1 MAKTRSEISRATGER
16 LRVERFFTSSGVDPY
31 DLIEWES
38 RHALIGT
45 PEKIAFEQ
53 KDVEFPKTWSQNATN
68 IVAQKYFRGPQ
79 GTPQREGSVKQ
90 MIDRVVNWYTDK
102 GIADGYFVES
112 EGVDAF
118 RSELKHLLVNQFMA
132 FNSPVWFN
140 VGLVEPPRVSA
151 CFILDVADDMRSILN
166 WYVEEGLIFK
176 AGSGA
181 GINLSRLRSSKEQL
195 SSGGQASGPVSF
207 MRGADASA
215 GTIKSG
221 GSTRRAAKMVVLDAD
236 HPDVEE
242 FIWCKV
248 REEQK
253 ARALREAGFDMDLD
267 GADSNSLQYQ
277 NANNSV
283 GLNDEFIKA
292 FTEDGDWELKAV
304 KDGRTVK
311 TLRAKDLMRQIAQAA
326 WECADPGVFYLD
338 TMNKWHTSPA
348 EGPIRATNPCGEFVR
363 PANTSCNL
371 ASLRLTKFIDGQG
384 DFDVEAFAAAVETT
398 LTAMDVSVTN
408 AEYPTDQI
416 REMVS
421 QYRELGLGYTDLG
434 ALLMDNGIPYDSDKG
449 RAWSAAITALM
460 GGVAYRRSAEIA
472 AAVGPYPG
480 WTKEGNAEAHLDVI
494 RKHIEALDGIDEGL
508 VPPEILEAARRAWA
522 EALELGEANGYR
534 NAQVTLIAPTGTI
547 SFLMDADTTGIE
559 PDLGLVKTKKLVGGG
574 TMKIVNQ
581 RVPSALKRLGYQP
594 EEISEIVSYISE
606 NNHVE
611 GAPFLNPEHYA
622 VFDCAMGERVIHY
635 MGHVKM
641 MAAVQPFLSGAIS
654 KTVNMPED
662 VSVEDIEKL
671 YVDSWA
677 MGLKNLAIY
686 RDNCKVGQP
695 LSVEKKKSAAAAGP
709 GGQVTPQRRRLP
721 RKRPAQTMS
730 FKVADCEGYVQPGEY
745 PESGELG
752 EIFLKVSKQGS
763 TLSGVMDAFAIAIS
777 IALQYGVPL
786 KAFVDKFINMRFEP
800 SGITDDPDF
809 RFATS
814 IVDYIFR
821 RLAADYLT
829 DEERESLNIKTTEER
844 QAVLDGGVVPQG
856 NGHGNGNGNG
866 HGEGEMLT
874 VGKGPELANRDAPL
888 CYTCGISMQPAGSCF
903 VCNSCGT
910 TSGCS

>member
-1 MAKTRSEISRATGER
+1 M
-16 LRVERFFTSSGVDPY
+16 
-31 DLIEWES
+31 
-38 RHALIGT
+38 
-45 PEKIAFEQ
+45 
-53 KDVEFPKTWSQNATN
+53 
-68 IVAQKYFRGPQ
+68 
-79 GTPQREGSVKQ
+79 
-90 MIDRVVNWYTDK
+90 
-102 GIADGYFVES
+102 
-112 EGVDAF
+112 
-118 RSELKHLLVNQFMA
+118 
-132 FNSPVWFN
+132 
-140 VGLVEPPRVSA
+140 
-151 CFILDVADDMRSILN
+151 
-166 WYVEEGLIFK
+166 
-176 AGSGA
+176 
-181 GINLSRLRSSKEQL
+181 
-195 SSGGQASGPVSF
+195 SF

-304 KDGRTVK
+304 KDGRIVK
-311 TLRAKDLMRQIAQAA
+311 TLKAKDLMRQIAQAA

-384 DFDVEAFAAAVETT
+384 DFDVEAFVAAVETT

-480 WTKEGNAEAHLDVI
+480 WTKEGNAKAHLNVI

-522 EALELGEANGYR
+522 EALELGEIHGYR

-547 SFLMDADTTGIE
+547 SFLMDADTTGVE
-559 PDLGLVKTKKLVGGG
+559 PDLGLVKMKKLVGGG

-611 GAPFLNPEHYA
+611 GAPFLNQEHYA

-662 VSVEDIEKL
+662 VSVDDIEKL

-695 LSVEKKKSAAAAGP
+695 LSVEKKKSAAGSGP

-730 FKVADCEGYVQPGEY
+730 FKVADCEGYVLAGEY

-752 EIFLKVSKQGS
+752 EIFLKVAKQGS

-844 QAVLDGGVVPQG
+844 QAVLDGGVAPQT

-866 HGEGEMLT
+866 HAEGEMLT

>member
-1 MAKTRSEISRATGER
+1 
-16 LRVERFFTSSGVDPY
+16 VVD
-31 DLIEWES
+31 
-38 RHALIGT
+38 
-45 PEKIAFEQ
+45 
-53 KDVEFPKTWSQNATN
+53 
-68 IVAQKYFRGPQ
+68 
-79 GTPQREGSVKQ
+79 
-90 MIDRVVNWYTDK
+90 WYTKK
-102 GIADGYFVES
+102 GLADGYFSDS
-112 EGVDAF
+112 ETSKSF
-118 RSELKHLLVNQFMA
+118 ESELKFLLVNQFMA

-151 CFILDVADDMRSILN
+151 CFILDVEDDMRSILN

-176 AGSGA
+176 AGSGS
-181 GINLSRLRSSKEQL
+181 GINLSKLRSSKEQL

-221 GSTRRAAKMVVLDAD
+221 GSTRRAAKMVVLDVD

-267 GADSNSLQYQ
+267 GIDSNSLQYQ

-283 GLNDEFIKA
+283 GFTDEFIR
-292 FTEDGDWELKAV
+292 
-304 KDGRTVK
+304 RTVK
-311 TLRAKDLMRQIAQAA
+311 TLKARDLMHQIAQAA

-371 ASLRLTKFIDGQG
+371 ASLRLTKFLDAQ
-384 DFDVEAFAAAVETT
+384 DNFDVDAFVSAVETT

-408 AEYPTDQI
+408 AEYPTDKI
-416 REMVS
+416 RDMVS

-434 ALLMDNGIPYDSDKG
+434 ALLMDNGIPYDSVKG
-449 RAWSAAITALM
+449 RAWAAAITALM

-480 WTKEGNAEAHLDVI
+480 WNKEGNAEAHLNVI
-494 RKHIEALDGIDEGL
+494 RQHIDAIDGIDESQ
-508 VPPEILEAARRAWA
+508 VPNDILEAARRAWS
-522 EALELGEANGYR
+522 EALELGQVHGYR

-559 PDLGLVKTKKLVGGG
+559 PDLALVKMKKLVGGG

-581 RVPSALKRLGYQP
+581 RVPSALKRLGYAP
-594 EEISEIVSYISE
+594 EEISEIVSFISE
-606 NNHVE
+606 NNNVE
-611 GAPFLNPEHYA
+611 GAPSLKAEHYT
-622 VFDCAMGERVIHY
+622 VFDCAMGQRVIHY

-686 RDNCKVGQP
+686 RDNCKVAQP
-695 LSVEKKKSAAAAGP
+695 LSAENKKSDAAKVED
-709 GGQVTPQRRRLP
+709 QVQPQRKHLP
-721 RKRPAQTMS
+721 NRRPAQTIG
-730 FKVADCEGYVQPGEY
+730 FRVAESEGYIHAGEY
-745 PESGELG
+745 PDTGELG
-752 EIFLKVSKQGS
+752 EIFLKVAKQGS
-763 TLSGVMDAFAIAIS
+763 TLSGVMDAFAISIS
-777 IALQYGVPL
+777 IGLQYGVPL
-786 KAFVDKFINMRFEP
+786 KAYVKKFINMRFEP

-814 IVDYIFR
+814 MVDYIFR

-829 DEERESLNIKTTEER
+829 QDEKDSLNIKTTEER
-844 QAVLDGGVVPQG
+844 QTILDGAAPVKT
-856 NGHGNGNGNG
+856 NG
-866 HGEGEMLT
+866 HGETGNGHVEA
-874 VGKGPELANRDAPL
+874 ELIKMSKEAEPVNRDAPL